1 MEPFRSRWGVRDRAG
16 GRGGCRQRLQVAG
29 PARPLGCAGPG
40 EDSLAS
46 RAGARSGGP
55 CAPPRAGRM
64 VRPGRIT
71 RLGLGVRGCG
81 CCGTRVSAAAL
92 GRAEAA
98 LQSGE
103 PGLARGWR
111 ASCGAGRRGP
121 TGSTRGAGRAAGG
134 RRAVRCAAAR
144 APAPGPS
151 EFSSAGGS
159 VPGPAPLGPCGQRPG
174 AATWLVRLVRGGSGP
189 GPGCWAAAWRC
200 AGRLASGEGLRTEW
214 VAGLERV
221 AWGGSGTRTG
231 NEPRWRGRDL
241 PATGVAEG
249 HD

>member
-1 MEPFRSRWGVRDRAG
+1 MEPFRSRWGVQDRAG

-55 CAPPRAGRM
+55 CAPPRAGRV

-98 LQSGE
+98 LQSG
-103 PGLARGWR
+103 GRG
-111 ASCGAGRRGP
+111 S
-121 TGSTRGAGRAAGG
+121 RGAGGRPAGLGAGG
-134 RRAVRCAAAR
+134 RRAPRGAQGGPRGADALSGAR
-144 APAPGPS
+144 RPERQPRARR
-151 EFSSAGGS
+151 SSAP
-159 VPGPAPLGPCGQRPG
+159 PGARCQGRPRWVRADRGPERRPG
-174 AATWLVRLVRGGSGP
+174 WSA
-189 GPGCWAAAWRC
+189 
-200 AGRLASGEGLRTEW
+200 
-214 VAGLERV
+214 
-221 AWGGSGTRTG
+221 
-231 NEPRWRGRDL
+231 
-241 PATGVAEG
+241 
-249 HD
+249 